1 MAKFLS
7 SADGE
12 DLLLCLIGNLAFEK
26 KPPPFHPRLSSDSP
40 GEEGNWTPIIG
51 RPFPLQL
58 QTLSNSREHLELIFV
73 QRQAAEV
80 ELVQLVGERAGGVSR
95 VMTRACNNLYGFT
108 ARCCCHSSH
117 SL

>member
-7 SADGE
+7 PADGE

-26 KPPPFHPRLSSDSP
+26 NLLHFTPDSP
-40 GEEGNWTPIIG
+40 GEKEDWTPIIG

-80 ELVQLVGERAGGVSR
+80 ELVQLVGERAGGVSQ